1 MNENRRTPNFFWPVI
16 FIGVGAILLLT
27 NMGLM
32 DFEVLDLVNIARLW
46 PLLLV
51 AIGVNLLF
59 GRNASWVGSAIS
71 LLLGLAVIAV
81 VVFGPTYL
89 EPVASSDLITE
100 SFSEPLDDADSAK
113 VTLDFDRGSL
123 EVSSLRDGDNLIE
136 SEVTHDGRL
145 DFDASGGSRRNVS
158 MRLDSDSAFWEL
170 DFLDDQQIKGVVGL
184 SPDLPIDL
192 YVDIGGGTAELD
204 LGGLNL
210 SDLEVDSGSGRIE
223 LVMPSGYVP
232 ANLGAGSG
240 RIEVQAAEDSELDLD
255 VEVGSGRIVL
265 TLAEG
270 VWGDAELQSGSGSIT
285 VYVPKGLA
293 VRVTGTTGSGS
304 VNVPSDFDRV
314 SGSDHVTGDSGTWES
329 PDFDEADEQLVIE
342 FSVGSGSVRIR
353 YE

>member
-27 NMGLM
+27 NMGLLE
-32 DFEVLDLVNIARLW
+32 FEVLDLVNIARLW

-59 GRNASWVGSAIS
+59 GRNVSWVGSAIS

-89 EPVASSDLITE
+89 KPVTSSDLITE
-100 SFSEPLDDADSAK
+100 SFSEPLEDAVSAK
-113 VTLDFDRGSL
+113 VSLDFDRGTL
-123 EVSSLRDGDNLIE
+123 EVSPLDDSSNLIE

-145 DFDASGGSRRNVS
+145 NFNASGNSRRNVS

-170 DFLDDQQIKGVVGL
+170 DFLDEQQIKGEVEL
-184 SPDLPIDL
+184 NPDLPIDL

-204 LGGLNL
+204 LDGLDL

-223 LVMPSGYVP
+223 LVMPSGLVP
-232 ANLGAGSG
+232 ANLSAGSG
-240 RIEVQAAEDSELDLD
+240 RIEVQTAEDSELDLD

-285 VYVPKGLA
+285 VYVPEDLA

-304 VNVPSDFDRV
+304 VNVPNDFDRI
-314 SGSDHVTGDSGTWES
+314 SGSGNVTGDSGTWQS
-329 PDFDEADEQLVIE
+329 PGFNQADGQLVIE